1 MNLAAAEPA
10 VELELTSSA
19 KLEND
24 ASLADGAILHSTRQ
38 QQYAHGEAAHGGD
51 PVFMEPEPETDIV
64 EPPEIDVESMLV
76 RNASR
81 ISDLERTLSSEP
93 AGLSPVARLFGSSCG
108 TGVAEFWTGAP
119 GAPRGIVAEARHRSW
134 QKGKQIRKLTLNAN
148 GRFILAWTEKPKNK
162 PKSKP
167 KSRSD
172 EGTWSR
178 DGGAI
183 KLDYE
188 NWDLEKFSSDDNGFT
203 FQLVWTGFPKKA
215 PALEGLRNFTST
227 GTGPDPRA
235 AARSPA
241 PQRTPM
247 LWCQHPDCIESIEC
261 FVDAAALREH
271 TLRAHPDDESELSH
285 QDSSGEA
292 LVHMPSSERRA
303 KYTHGQHMPVSEDL
317 HNEFKDIS
325 YTAAIQLIAKY
336 VTAFLNTGRGGTV
349 FFGVHDTGVV
359 SGMKF
364 PRNGSKDEDHF
375 RMAVGSQLTQK
386 VFGPP
391 IQDHVH
397 YRLDFEPVLE
407 DLATITCVVE
417 LVVYPR
423 ERWPPSSQAC
433 QAWLVKHGEGLFKY
447 YRRDQSMVQSWPQQG
462 DRFYAAVAAQAI
474 RDEGDYA
481 DQPTVTVKKNYG
493 GGRGGGSNRGAH
505 GRGGS
510 SRGTRGR
517 GRATV
522 RGRGTGRGAPKLDW
536 CDVCKVSLPLGGKAA
551 HDAGK
556 KHLIH
561 LKQREL
567 TTAAIESDDFL
578 PAVEYSG
585 EVDGA
590 EYKID
595 GPFGPGYYRN
605 FDDPGSLTRMSSV
618 RRRSLA
624 YELNSQM
631 QDELYEFMDTTDL
644 EEELEM
650 TDDALDEE
658 AKRAFLMHQ
667 LQEEMFEV
675 DVEAFHLEVDS
686 GELHLQDEQRSL
698 LAAVQRE
705 NEQLRIEL
713 DDEEVDLTKGA
724 IALGQ
729 KDKAIPPGTR
739 LQYRGRQGTVTGFT
753 RKLLG
758 ANAHLVEF
766 DDAPAGAAPTALNL
780 RDSPQVWSVIGSYKS
795 TQPSPMSSVK
805 SPGVGQPS
813 WALQSPREQVI
824 TIWMESGR
832 DDKVADLE
840 ELIEKA
846 GGEVELLRRVREKYQ
861 PEVAALNARIS
872 ASDLPADAD

>member
-1 MNLAAAEPA
+1 
-10 VELELTSSA
+10 
-19 KLEND
+19 
-24 ASLADGAILHSTRQ
+24 
-38 QQYAHGEAAHGGD
+38 
-51 PVFMEPEPETDIV
+51 
-64 EPPEIDVESMLV
+64 
-76 RNASR
+76 
-81 ISDLERTLSSEP
+81 
-93 AGLSPVARLFGSSCG
+93 
-108 TGVAEFWTGAP
+108 
-119 GAPRGIVAEARHRSW
+119 
-134 QKGKQIRKLTLNAN
+134 
-148 GRFILAWTEKPKNK
+148 
-162 PKSKP
+162 
-167 KSRSD
+167 
-172 EGTWSR
+172 
-178 DGGAI
+178 
-183 KLDYE
+183 
-188 NWDLEKFSSDDNGFT
+188 
-203 FQLVWTGFPKKA
+203 
-215 PALEGLRNFTST
+215 
-227 GTGPDPRA
+227 
-235 AARSPA
+235 
-241 PQRTPM
+241 
-247 LWCQHPDCIESIEC
+247 
-261 FVDAAALREH
+261 
-271 TLRAHPDDESELSH
+271 
-285 QDSSGEA
+285 
-292 LVHMPSSERRA
+292 
-303 KYTHGQHMPVSEDL
+303 
-317 HNEFKDIS
+317 
-325 YTAAIQLIAKY
+325 
-336 VTAFLNTGRGGTV
+336 
-349 FFGVHDTGVV
+349 
-359 SGMKF
+359 
-364 PRNGSKDEDHF
+364 
-375 RMAVGSQLTQK
+375 
-386 VFGPP
+386 
-391 IQDHVH
+391 
-397 YRLDFEPVLE
+397 
-407 DLATITCVVE
+407 
-417 LVVYPR
+417 
-423 ERWPPSSQAC
+423 
-433 QAWLVKHGEGLFKY
+433 
-447 YRRDQSMVQSWPQQG
+447 MVQSWPQQG

-522 RGRGTGRGAPKLDW
+522 RGRGTGRGAPQLDW